1 VTGTA
6 GLPRILPLD
15 NAIRPYAW
23 GSVTAIPELL
33 GIEPSGEPAAE
44 LWIGAHPDQPSHW
57 LGAEDSPALDA
68 LITDHPEQ
76 LLGAA
81 TLAAFGPRLPF
92 LLKVLAADKALSIQ
106 VHPTLEQAKAGFADE
121 ERRGVAQS
129 SPERNYSDAN
139 HKPELA
145 CALTDFDALCGFRPV
160 DQTIQL
166 FEALDV
172 EELLVYR
179 ELLAGEDGLRATFTT
194 FLTLQGPARSRL
206 IDAVVGGCRALVSR
220 GGQWAAAAGASL
232 IAAEDFPGDVG
243 AVLALLLNH
252 VRLAPGEAIFLGA
265 GNVHAYLR
273 GTCVEVL
280 ANSDNVLRCGLTPKH
295 IDVPELLRVADFSTL
310 EHPRWDAEQLGPG
323 LRTFEVPVAD
333 FQLAMIDLDDGA
345 TTVDGTGPSI
355 VLCTEG
361 AAELTSPDGSTTRLD
376 RGGAAFVAPGEPA
389 PISGAGLVFIASTNL
404 DAPRRPKTHL
414 VAPNRNLTQL

>member
-1 VTGTA
+1 MTGTA
-6 GLPRILPLD
+6 ELPRILPLD

-57 LGAEDSPALDA
+57 LGGQDSPALDA
-68 LITDHPEQ
+68 LITAQPDR

-81 TLAAFGPRLPF
+81 TVAAFGPRLPF

-106 VHPTLEQAKAGFADE
+106 VHPTLKQAKAGFADE

-145 CALTDFDALCGFRPV
+145 CALTDFDALCGFRPL

-166 FEALDV
+166 FDALDV

-179 ELLAGEDGLRATFTT
+179 DLLAGEDGLRATFTT
-194 FLTLQGPARSRL
+194 ILTLQDPARSRL
-206 IDAVVGGCRALVSR
+206 VDAVVGGCRALVSR
-220 GGQWAAAAGASL
+220 GGRWAVAAEASL
-232 IAAEDFPGDVG
+232 IAAEDFPGDIGV
-243 AVLALLLNH
+243 VLALLLNH

-280 ANSDNVLRCGLTPKH
+280 ANSDNVLRCGLTSKH

-310 EHPRWDAEQLGPG
+310 ERPRWDAEQRGPG

-333 FQLAMIDLDDGA
+333 FQLAMIDLHDGA

-355 VLCTEG
+355 ALCTEG
-361 AAELTSPDGSTTRLD
+361 AVELNNPGGPTIRLD
-376 RGGAAFVAPGEPA
+376 RGRAAFVAPGEPV
-389 PISGAGLVFIASTNL
+389 PLSGAGQVFIASTNL
-404 DAPRRPKTHL
+404 DTPHRAK
-414 VAPNRNLTQL
+414 

>member
-1 VTGTA
+1 MTGTA
-6 GLPRILPLD
+6 ELPRILPLD

-57 LGAEDSPALDA
+57 LGGQDSPALDA
-68 LITDHPEQ
+68 LITAQPDR

-81 TLAAFGPRLPF
+81 TVAAFGPRLPF

-106 VHPTLEQAKAGFADE
+106 VHPTLKQAKAGFADE

-145 CALTDFDALCGFRPV
+145 CALTDFDALCGFRPL

-166 FEALDV
+166 FDALDV

-179 ELLAGEDGLRATFTT
+179 DLLAGEDGLRATFTT
-194 FLTLQGPARSRL
+194 ILTLQDPARSRL
-206 IDAVVGGCRALVSR
+206 VDAVVGGCRALVTR
-220 GGQWAAAAGASL
+220 GGRWAVAAEASL
-232 IAAEDFPGDVG
+232 IAAEDFPGDIGV
-243 AVLALLLNH
+243 VLALLLNH

-280 ANSDNVLRCGLTPKH
+280 ANSDNVLRCGLTSKH

-310 EHPRWDAEQLGPG
+310 ERPRWDAEQRGSG

-333 FQLAMIDLDDGA
+333 FQLAMIDLHDGA
-345 TTVDGTGPSI
+345 TIVDGTGPSI

-361 AAELTSPDGSTTRLD
+361 AVELNNPGGPTIRLD
-376 RGGAAFVAPGEPA
+376 RGRAAFVAPGEPV
-389 PISGAGLVFIASTNL
+389 PLSGAGQVFIASTNL
-404 DAPRRPKTHL
+404 DTPHRAK
-414 VAPNRNLTQL
+414 

>member
-1 VTGTA
+1 MTGTA
-6 GLPRILPLD
+6 ELPRILPLD

-57 LGAEDSPALDA
+57 LGGQDSPALDA
-68 LITDHPEQ
+68 LITAQPDR

-81 TLAAFGPRLPF
+81 TVAAFGPRLPF

-106 VHPTLEQAKAGFADE
+106 VHPTLKQAKAGFADE

-145 CALTDFDALCGFRPV
+145 CALTDFDALCGFRPL

-166 FEALDV
+166 FDALDV
-172 EELLVYR
+172 EELLVYHD
-179 ELLAGEDGLRATFTT
+179 LLAGEDGLRATFTT
-194 FLTLQGPARSRL
+194 ILTLQDPARSRL
-206 IDAVVGGCRALVSR
+206 VDAVVGGCRALVTR
-220 GGQWAAAAGASL
+220 GGRWAVAAEASL
-232 IAAEDFPGDVG
+232 IAAEDFPGDIGV
-243 AVLALLLNH
+243 VLALLLNH

-280 ANSDNVLRCGLTPKH
+280 ANSDNVLRCGLTSKH

-310 EHPRWDAEQLGPG
+310 ERPRWDAEQRGPG

-333 FQLAMIDLDDGA
+333 FQLAMIDLHDGA
-345 TTVDGTGPSI
+345 TIVDGTGPSI

-361 AAELTSPDGSTTRLD
+361 AVELNNPGGPTIRLD
-376 RGGAAFVAPGEPA
+376 RGRAAFVAPGEPV
-389 PISGAGLVFIASTNL
+389 PLSGAGQVFIASTNL
-404 DAPRRPKTHL
+404 DTPHRAK
-414 VAPNRNLTQL
+414 